1 MIRHILMVIVFILS
15 VIVMRMIT
23 NIVYGLF
30 LLIGG
35 AVSPDNKEA
44 IAVGML
50 TVTAVLIVYLCVRTV
65 DSRDIKSMEVT
76 NEAKDSR
83 DSRQIN

>member
-1 MIRHILMVIVFILS
+1 MVIVFILS
-15 VIVMRMIT
+15 VIVMRLIT

-35 AVSPDNKEA
+35 AVSPDNKGA

-50 TVTAVLIVYLCVRTV
+50 TATAVLIVYFSIRTV
-65 DSRDIKSMEVT
+65 DNRK
-76 NEAKDSR
+76 
-83 DSRQIN
+83 

>member
-1 MIRHILMVIVFILS
+1 MIRRILIVITFILS
-15 VIVMRMIT
+15 VIVMRLIT

-35 AVSPDNKEA
+35 AVSPNNKEY

-50 TVTAVLIVYLCVRTV
+50 TVTAVLIVYFSIRTV
-65 DSRDIKSMEVT
+65 DNRK
-76 NEAKDSR
+76 
-83 DSRQIN
+83 

>member
-15 VIVMRMIT
+15 VIVMRLIT

-35 AVSPDNKEA
+35 VVSPDNKEY

-50 TVTAVLIVYLCVRTV
+50 TVTAVLIVYFCIRTV
-65 DSRDIKSMEVT
+65 DNRK
-76 NEAKDSR
+76 
-83 DSRQIN
+83 

>member
-1 MIRHILMVIVFILS
+1 MIRRILMVVTFILS
-15 VIVMRMIT
+15 VIVMRLIT

-30 LLIGG
+30 LLVGG
-35 AVSPDNKEA
+35 AVSPDNKEY

-50 TVTAVLIVYLCVRTV
+50 TVTAVLIVYSCVRVV
-65 DSRDIKSMEVT
+65 DSRDIKSTEKT

-83 DSRQIN
+83 SSR

>member
-1 MIRHILMVIVFILS
+1 MIRHILMVIAFILS
-15 VIVMRMIT
+15 VIVMRLIT

-30 LLIGG
+30 LLVGVAI
-35 AVSPDNKEA
+35 SPDNKEA

-50 TVTAVLIVYLCVRTV
+50 TVTAVLIVYFSIRTV

-83 DSRQIN
+83 SSR

>member
-1 MIRHILMVIVFILS
+1 MIRRILMVIVFMLS
-15 VIVMRMIT
+15 VIVMRLIT

-35 AVSPDNKEA
+35 AVSPDNKEV

-50 TVTAVLIVYLCVRTV
+50 TVAAVLIVYFCVRTV

-76 NEAKDSR
+76 DEAKDSR
-83 DSRQIN
+83 SSR

>member
-15 VIVMRMIT
+15 VIVMRLIT

-30 LLIGG
+30 LLIG
-35 AVSPDNKEA
+35 AAISPSNREA

-50 TVTAVLIVYLCVRTV
+50 TVAAVLIVYFCIRTV
-65 DSRDIKSMEVT
+65 DNRK
-76 NEAKDSR
+76 
-83 DSRQIN
+83 

>member
-15 VIVMRMIT
+15 VIVMRVIT

-30 LLIGG
+30 LLVG
-35 AVSPDNKEA
+35 AAISPNNKEA

-50 TVTAVLIVYLCVRTV
+50 TVAAVLIVYYCIRTV
-65 DSRDIKSMEVT
+65 DNR
-76 NEAKDSR
+76 R
-83 DSRQIN
+83 

>member
-1 MIRHILMVIVFILS
+1 MIRRILMVIVFMLS
-15 VIVMRMIT
+15 VIVMRVIT

-35 AVSPDNKEA
+35 AVSPDNKEY

-50 TVTAVLIVYLCVRTV
+50 TVTAVLIVYYCVRVV
-65 DSRDIKSMEVT
+65 DSRDINQEAV
-76 NEAKDSR
+76 NEKQDS
-83 DSRQIN
+83 

>member
-1 MIRHILMVIVFILS
+1 MIRHILMVVVFILS
-15 VIVMRMIT
+15 VIVMRLIT

-35 AVSPDNKEA
+35 AISPDNKET

-50 TVTAVLIVYLCVRTV
+50 TVTAVLIVYSCIRVV
-65 DSRDIKSMEVT
+65 DNRK
-76 NEAKDSR
+76 
-83 DSRQIN
+83 

>member
-1 MIRHILMVIVFILS
+1 MVIVFILS
-15 VIVMRMIT
+15 VIVMRLIT

-44 IAVGML
+44 IAAGML
-50 TVTAVLIVYLCVRTV
+50 TVAAVLTVYYCIRVV
-65 DSRDIKSMEVT
+65 DNRK
-76 NEAKDSR
+76 
-83 DSRQIN
+83 

>member
-1 MIRHILMVIVFILS
+1 MIRRVLIVITFILS
-15 VIVMRMIT
+15 VIVMRVIT

-30 LLIGG
+30 LLVGG
-35 AVSPDNKEA
+35 AISPDNKEY

-50 TVTAVLIVYLCVRTV
+50 TVAAVLIVYLCVRTV

-76 NEAKDSR
+76 DEAKDSR
-83 DSRQIN
+83 SSR

>member
-1 MIRHILMVIVFILS
+1 MIRRILMVITFILS
-15 VIVMRMIT
+15 VIVMRLIT

-50 TVTAVLIVYLCVRTV
+50 TVAAVLIVYYCIRVV
-65 DSRDIKSMEVT
+65 DNRK
-76 NEAKDSR
+76 
-83 DSRQIN
+83 

>member
-1 MIRHILMVIVFILS
+1 MVVQMIRRILMVIVFILS
-15 VIVMRMIT
+15 VIVMRLIT

-30 LLIGG
+30 LLIAG

-50 TVTAVLIVYLCVRTV
+50 TVVVVLIVYYCIRVV
-65 DSRDIKSMEVT
+65 DNRK
-76 NEAKDSR
+76 
-83 DSRQIN
+83 

>member
-1 MIRHILMVIVFILS
+1 MIRHILMVVVFILS
-15 VIVMRMIT
+15 VIVMRLIT

-35 AVSPDNKEA
+35 AVSSNNKEA

-50 TVTAVLIVYLCVRTV
+50 TVAAVLIVYFCIRVV
-65 DSRDIKSMEVT
+65 DNRK
-76 NEAKDSR
+76 
-83 DSRQIN
+83 

>member
-1 MIRHILMVIVFILS
+1 MIRRILMVIVFILS
-15 VIVMRMIT
+15 VIVMRVIT

-35 AVSPDNKEA
+35 AVSPNNKEA

-50 TVTAVLIVYLCVRTV
+50 TVAAVLIVHFCIRTV
-65 DSRDIKSMEVT
+65 DNRK
-76 NEAKDSR
+76 
-83 DSRQIN
+83 

>member
-1 MIRHILMVIVFILS
+1 MIRRILMVIVFILS
-15 VIVMRMIT
+15 VIVMRLIT

-35 AVSPDNKEA
+35 AVSPDNKEY

-50 TVTAVLIVYLCVRTV
+50 TVAAVLIVYYCIRTV
-65 DSRDIKSMEVT
+65 DNRK
-76 NEAKDSR
+76 
-83 DSRQIN
+83 

>member
-15 VIVMRMIT
+15 VIVMRVIT

-30 LLIGG
+30 LLVG
-35 AVSPDNKEA
+35 AAISPDDKET

-50 TVTAVLIVYLCVRTV
+50 TVTAVLIVYFCIRTV
-65 DSRDIKSMEVT
+65 DNRK
-76 NEAKDSR
+76 
-83 DSRQIN
+83 

>member
-15 VIVMRMIT
+15 VIVMRVIT

-30 LLIGG
+30 LLIAG

-50 TVTAVLIVYLCVRTV
+50 TVAAVLIVYLCVRTV

-76 NEAKDSR
+76 DEAKNSR
-83 DSRQIN
+83 SSR

>member
-15 VIVMRMIT
+15 VIVMRVIT

-30 LLIGG
+30 LLIAGTI
-35 AVSPDNKEA
+35 SPDNKEA

-50 TVTAVLIVYLCVRTV
+50 TVAAVLIVYYCIRVV
-65 DSRDIKSMEVT
+65 DNRK
-76 NEAKDSR
+76 
-83 DSRQIN
+83 

>member
-1 MIRHILMVIVFILS
+1 MIRRILMVIVLILS
-15 VIVMRMIT
+15 VIVMRLIT

-30 LLIGG
+30 LLIAG

-50 TVTAVLIVYLCVRTV
+50 TVAAVLIVYYCVRTV

-76 NEAKDSR
+76 DEAKNSR
-83 DSRQIN
+83 SSR

>member
-15 VIVMRMIT
+15 VIVMRLIT

-30 LLIGG
+30 LLIAG

-50 TVTAVLIVYLCVRTV
+50 TVTAVLIVYFSIRTV
-65 DSRDIKSMEVT
+65 DNRK
-76 NEAKDSR
+76 
-83 DSRQIN
+83 

>member
-1 MIRHILMVIVFILS
+1 MIRRILMVITFILS
-15 VIVMRMIT
+15 VIVMRLIT

-44 IAVGML
+44 IAVSML
-50 TVTAVLIVYLCVRTV
+50 TVTAVMIVYFCVRTV

-76 NEAKDSR
+76 DEAKDSR
-83 DSRQIN
+83 SSR

>member
-15 VIVMRMIT
+15 VIVMRVIT

-30 LLIGG
+30 LLIAG
-35 AVSPDNKEA
+35 AVSPDNREA
-44 IAVGML
+44 IAASML

-65 DSRDIKSMEVT
+65 DSRDINREAA
-76 NEAKDSR
+76 NEKQNS
-83 DSRQIN
+83 

>member
-1 MIRHILMVIVFILS
+1 MIRRILMVIVFILS
-15 VIVMRMIT
+15 VIVMRLIT

-50 TVTAVLIVYLCVRTV
+50 TVTAVLIVYSCVRTV
-65 DSRDIKSMEVT
+65 DSRDINREAA
-76 NEAKDSR
+76 NEK
-83 DSRQIN
+83 QNN

>member
-1 MIRHILMVIVFILS
+1 MIRHILMVIAFILS
-15 VIVMRMIT
+15 VIVMRLIT

-50 TVTAVLIVYLCVRTV
+50 TVTAVLIVYYCIRVV
-65 DSRDIKSMEVT
+65 DSRDINREAA
-76 NEAKDSR
+76 NEKQNS
-83 DSRQIN
+83 

>member
-1 MIRHILMVIVFILS
+1 MIRRILMVITFILS
-15 VIVMRMIT
+15 VIVMRLIT

-30 LLIGG
+30 LLIAGV
-35 AVSPDNKEA
+35 VSPDNKEA

-50 TVTAVLIVYLCVRTV
+50 TVTAVMIVYSCVRTV

-76 NEAKDSR
+76 DEAKDSR
-83 DSRQIN
+83 SSR